1 MKILYQKMLL
11 MSHLKLLA
19 SDPLL
24 RCRVQ
29 IVPHFEVVSFDEVNL
44 VRCLP
49 GEGDVF
55 ENLQNENGLIY

>member
-1 MKILYQKMLL
+1 MLRTP
-11 MSHLKLLA
+11 SSKLLA
-19 SDPLL
+19 SYPLL

-29 IVPHFEVVSFDEVNL
+29 IVPHFEVVSLDDVNL

-55 ENLQNENGLIY
+55 ENLQNNWVVRDLDLRSVV